1 MDFIIRM
8 KFWIAVGALVLIS
21 GVVFGVWFVPARGDN
36 SVQMAAWQQKAAK
49 VADLARREV
58 HNSGDV
64 QNLQDLATAYR
75 KDLEGITE
83 GLGKQDQLLEQHFV
97 DSETGDELGPGTWK
111 DVYAEKMDAL
121 EEEIN
126 KSFLLAPDQPV
137 IRKYYGSERPDE
149 REMRQE
155 EKQYWLQK
163 YIMESLG
170 ASNKVRM
177 VVPVFSELQLLP
189 RPERL
194 LHPSH
199 GDLFEPTAFQIDIA
213 TDYMSLPMVLDRL
226 LACEIPLNITSLR
239 VERRSAPVL
248 TARERETVPQQRG
261 LPGRPRAVPSTMPA
275 VAPPTGP
282 MGPFPGMDAGM
293 PPEAAAAAAA
303 GEAMAAAAMAQAGA
317 MDRMQFRGPT
327 GRATGGRREP
337 TGGRAPG
344 ARAGVRR
351 PAARST
357 GRLRADQEQA
367 AKIPGGLVTVTI
379 SGYVLDYVTPEEG
392 EEGGE
397 SEQG

>member
-1 MDFIIRM
+1 MDFIVRM

-21 GVVFGVWFVPARGDN
+21 GFVFGVWFVPARRDN
-36 SVQMAAWQQKAAK
+36 SAQMAAWQRTAAS
-49 VADLARREV
+49 VASRAQGEV
-58 HNSGDV
+58 HNNGDV

-75 KDLEGITE
+75 EDLEGITE
-83 GLGKQDQLLEQHFV
+83 GLGKQGQLLEQHFV

-111 DVYAEKMDAL
+111 DVYTEKMDAL

-126 KSFLLAPDQPV
+126 KSFLLAPGRPV

-149 REMRQE
+149 REMREE

-163 YIMESLG
+163 YVMESLA

-177 VVPVFSELQLLP
+177 IVPVFSELQLLP

-199 GDLFEPTAFQIDIA
+199 GELFEPTAFQIDIA
-213 TDYMSLPMVLDRL
+213 TEYESLPMVLDRL

-248 TARERETVPQQRG
+248 TTRERETVPQQRG
-261 LPGRPRAVPSTMPA
+261 MPGRPRAVPRTMPA
-275 VAPPTGP
+275 GAPPTGP
-282 MGPFPGMDAGM
+282 MGPGMDAGM

-303 GEAMAAAAMAQAGA
+303 AEAMAAAAMAQAAG
-317 MDRMQFRGPT
+317 MDGMEFRGPT
-327 GRATGGRREP
+327 GRPTAGRREP

-344 ARAGVRR
+344 ARAGVRQ
-351 PAARST
+351 PTARST
-357 GRLRADQEQA
+357 GRLRADREQA

-379 SGYVLDYVTPEEG
+379 SGYVLDYMTPEEG